1 MIRTGFKASAS
12 LSYTT
17 MFALENLGN
26 TCYFNTTIQCLFHTK
41 DFRSIFDNQIYS
53 GPTIDVFREFNKT
66 IQENDQDAVDKAL
79 KDLLIHIQKS
89 FGDKMIM
96 VTQNDMCEFLLL
108 LFDLLNTEM
117 KTEMSDEEC
126 LQHKNKLAQ
135 YHKIPASSSETIHKF
150 NIICIRKWV
159 DHFKTE
165 YNDINNLTSFMTVS
179 QIKCACS
186 KVHHNYEVNN
196 TLQLD
201 IKECS
206 ELKESL
212 NQYVKSVYFNN
223 GDEENIEWTCDKCK
237 EQKKS
242 KKVTTFWKFPNM
254 LIIFLKRFV
263 MKENGSLTKLTHE
276 VSFEKELDLS
286 KFVLSNSHSS
296 IYTLR
301 SIGCHKGRLN
311 YGHYYAMLRHEDRW
325 VKADDETLIEV
336 DSINRGIHR
345 HAYMLVYERMTD

>member
-1 MIRTGFKASAS
+1 
-12 LSYTT
+12 

-26 TCYFNTTIQCLFHTK
+26 TCYFNSTIQCLFHTK
-41 DFRSIFDNQIYS
+41 DFCSIFDNHIYC
-53 GPTIDVFREFNKT
+53 GPTIDVFRKFKRA
-66 IQENDQDAVDKAL
+66 ISHADKEAIDESL
-79 KDLLIHIQKS
+79 EEVLTHIQKV
-89 FGDKMIM
+89 FGDKMNM

-108 LFDLLNTEM
+108 LFDVLNTEM
-117 KTEMSDEEC
+117 KTELSDEEC
-126 LQHKNKLAQ
+126 VQHKNKLARF
-135 YHKIPASSSETIHKF
+135 HRIPSSSSQTIHKF
-150 NIICIRKWV
+150 NIICINKWV
-159 DHFKTE
+159 DHLKTE
-165 YNDINNLTSFMTVS
+165 YNDLSKLTSFMTVS

-206 ELKESL
+206 HLKQSL
-212 NQYVKSVYFNN
+212 NQYVQSVYFNN
-223 GDEENIEWTCDKCK
+223 GCEENIEWTCDRCN

-276 VSFEKELDLS
+276 VTFDKELDLS
-286 KFVLSNSHSS
+286 KFVLNNSHSS
-296 IYTLR
+296 EYTLT

-311 YGHYYAMLRHEDRW
+311 YGHYYAMLKREDGW
-325 VKADDETLIEV
+325 TKADDETLTDM
-336 DSINRGIHR
+336 DSINHQVYRD
-345 HAYMLVYERMTD
+345 AYMLVYEKMSS